1 MEVRYAR
8 TSSPIGA
15 THKTQTLTRQPL
27 CLPPTALP
35 KKKGQAGWGYVA
47 RRTTRGNAQADTDA
61 KYSHADAL
69 TRETGR
75 VVTNPSQPEYLG
87 ATKATNNTGELS
99 AVHHALSRAAGL
111 ATSGEEILIMSD
123 SQLAICTTT
132 GAWAPRTNRA
142 LIGRNR
148 AALAKMKKNGLT
160 VRFQH
165 VRAHNG
171 HKMNEEAD
179 ELANQGAQSPTR
191 PSSTVNVRLS
201 VGLLCL
207 SSSP

>member
-1 MEVRYAR
+1 MF
-8 TSSPIGA
+8 A
-15 THKTQTLTRQPL
+15 TDGSAQ
-27 CLPPTALP
+27 
-35 KKKGQAGWGYVA
+35 KGQAGWGYVA
-47 RRTTRGNAQADTDA
+47 RRTTRGNAQADADA
-61 KYSHADAL
+61 EYRHADAL

-148 AALAKMKKNGLT
+148 AALAKMKKNGFV

-179 ELANQGAQSPTR
+179 ELANQGAQGLRRRDGGAFEPSR
-191 PSSTVNVRLS
+191 PHLRWVPRPHTELH
-201 VGLLCL
+201 C
-207 SSSP
+207 